1 MRPFTVL
8 IGIIL
13 GSAAS
18 ITFGLGT
25 VLIVFCVLGAEHP
38 ELPREMPRLAGSLAA
53 FAILTAASAGSFL
66 GQAKA
71 RPGAAGRIWPP
82 RFAWAAWFCCIGRAA
97 AEAVKS
103 EPYESYATFGDA
115 F

>member
-18 ITFGLGT
+18 FTFGLAT
-25 VLIVFCVLGAEHP
+25 VLIVFLVLGPQHP
-38 ELPREMPRLAGSLAA
+38 ELPRELPRVAGSLAA

-66 GQAKA
+66 GEAKA
-71 RPGAAGRIWPP
+71 RPWRGWAHLATGICLAGVILLYWP
-82 RFAWAAWFCCIGRAA
+82 RR
-97 AEAVKS
+97 S
-103 EPYESYATFGDA
+103 
-115 F
+115 

>member
-18 ITFGLGT
+18 FTFGLGT
-25 VLIVFCVLGAEHP
+25 VLIVFLVLGPQHP
-38 ELPREMPRLAGSLAA
+38 ELPRELPRVAGSLAA

-66 GQAKA
+66 GEVRAKPWRGWA
-71 RPGAAGRIWPP
+71 HLATGICLSGLILLYWP
-82 RFAWAAWFCCIGRAA
+82 RR
-97 AEAVKS
+97 S
-103 EPYESYATFGDA
+103 
-115 F
+115 

>member
-18 ITFGLGT
+18 ITFGLGG
-25 VLIVFCVLGAEHP
+25 VLIVFWVLVGDHP
-38 ELPREMPRLAGSLAA
+38 NLSREMPRLIGSLVA

-66 GQAKA
+66 GQARA
-71 RPGAAGRIWPP
+71 RPWRGWAHIATAVCLCGVVWLYWP
-82 RFAWAAWFCCIGRAA
+82 RRN
-97 AEAVKS
+97 
-103 EPYESYATFGDA
+103 
-115 F
+115 

>member
-25 VLIVFCVLGAEHP
+25 VLIVFGVLAGKHP
-38 ELPREMPRLAGSLAA
+38 DLLRELPRLVQSLLA
-53 FAILTAASAGSFL
+53 FAALTAASAGSFL
-66 GQAKA
+66 GQAKR
-71 RPGAAGRIWPP
+71 RPWRGWVHAATLTCLCAVVWLYWP
-82 RFAWAAWFCCIGRAA
+82 RRA
-97 AEAVKS
+97 
-103 EPYESYATFGDA
+103 
-115 F
+115 